1 MSSLSTS
8 VPVPALHLDG
18 RGITRFFGDTV
29 ALWDV
34 SVEADAGDLVEVLGP
49 NGSGKSTLLRIL
61 AGLLRPDRG
70 QVRWEPPA
78 QSRRIAYV
86 GHETQLFEGL
96 TARETLI
103 LALRLGGGD
112 SGTSSATLERHGVGH
127 VADLPVAALSAGTRR
142 RLAVARALSSGC
154 PVLIIDEP
162 FASLDGDASRLV
174 ADAIQAHRTAGGVA
188 VISGHAA
195 STSLRGPTRKVEL
208 RGWGTTPQ
216 MAPV

>member
-8 VPVPALHLDG
+8 VPAPALHLDG
-18 RGITRFFGDTV
+18 RGITRLFGDTV

-49 NGSGKSTLLRIL
+49 NGSGKSTLLRVM

-70 QVRWEPPA
+70 RVRWDPPDQA
-78 QSRRIAYV
+78 RRIAYV
-86 GHETQLFEGL
+86 GHKTQLFEGL

-103 LALRLGGGD
+103 LALRLRGGD
-112 SGTSSATLERHGVGH
+112 PGASSATLERHGVAH
-127 VADLPVAALSAGTRR
+127 VADLPVSALSAGTRR
-142 RLAVARALSSGC
+142 RLAIARAVTSGSR
-154 PVLIIDEP
+154 VLIIDEP

-188 VISGHAA
+188 VISGHTA
-195 STSLRGPTRKVEL
+195 STSLRGPTRTVEL
-208 RGWGTTPQ
+208 RGWSMTRQ

>member
-1 MSSLSTS
+1 MLMKPPRS
-8 VPVPALHLDG
+8 PARHLEA
-18 RGITRFFGDTV
+18 RGISRLFGDTV

-34 SVEADAGDLVEVLGP
+34 SLEADAGDVVEVIGP
-49 NGSGKSTLLRIL
+49 NGSGKSTLLRVL

-70 QVRWEPPA
+70 WVRWDPLE
-78 QSRRIAYV
+78 QVRRIAYV

-96 TARETLI
+96 TARETLV
-103 LALRLGGGD
+103 LALRLGGD
-112 SGTSSATLERHGVGH
+112 DPDTSSATLERHGIGH

-142 RLAVARALSSGC
+142 RLAIARALASGC

-174 ADAIQAHRTAGGVA
+174 GGAIQAHRAAGGLA

-195 STSLRGPTRKVEL
+195 SISLQGPTRTVEL
-208 RGWGTTPQ
+208 QAWGVPPQ
-216 MAPV
+216 TAPA

>member
-1 MSSLSTS
+1 MASLSTL
-8 VPVPALHLDG
+8 PHAPARRLDA
-18 RGITRFFGDTV
+18 RGITRLFGDTV

-34 SVEADAGDLVEVLGP
+34 SMEADAGDVVEVLGP
-49 NGSGKSTLLRIL
+49 NGSGKSTLLRVL

-70 QVRWEPPA
+70 LVCWDPPA

-96 TARETLI
+96 TGRETLV
-103 LALRLGGGD
+103 LALRLGRGD
-112 SGTSSATLERHGVGH
+112 PATSSATLERHGIGH

-142 RLAVARALSSGC
+142 RLAIARALASGS

-174 ADAIQAHRTAGGVA
+174 EEAIQAHRAAGGLV
-188 VISGHAA
+188 VVSGHAPFD
-195 STSLRGPTRKVEL
+195 SIRGPIRTVEL
-208 RGWGTTPQ
+208 RAWGVPPRIS
-216 MAPV
+216 PV